1 MSYQPV
7 IEVSNLCKVYNQG
20 AETVFAL
27 NGVSLSVLRGEFLA
41 VVGASGS
48 GKSTLMNMLGCLD
61 RPTSGSYML
70 DGEDVSKL
78 SDSRLSQIRNRKIGF
93 VFQGF
98 NLIPSLNAEEN
109 VELILKYRG
118 KPKHVRS
125 EAAEKALDAV
135 GLSNRRSHRPSEL
148 SGGQQQ
154 RVCIARCIA
163 ADPKIILADEPTGN
177 LDSSTGAEIM
187 KILASQTARSVSVG
201 KNGFGKTLV
210 VITHDPSVAALADR
224 VITISDG
231 HIA

>member
-1 MSYQPV
+1 
-7 IEVSNLCKVYNQG
+7 
-20 AETVFAL
+20 
-27 NGVSLSVLRGEFLA
+27 
-41 VVGASGS
+41 
-48 GKSTLMNMLGCLD
+48 
-61 RPTSGSYML
+61 ML

-118 KPKHVRS
+118 EPKHVRS

-163 ADPKIILADEPTGN
+163 ADPQIILADEPTGN